1 LLSAICFLLSGGRQ
15 GIVDNPHQQ
24 TNHCPM
30 HMTTASE
37 YACLA
42 LLAIGDAGG
51 EWCKRQEVVSR
62 YDIPVSYLEQ
72 ILRRLTTAGILVS
85 RRGAEGGFRLARAAS
100 EIAIADVVRAVDG
113 PLAPTRSVSRYFY
126 QPGPLEA
133 SSAFQTLFRRV
144 RDAVADIL
152 EQTTLEDIL
161 AQERNAQ
168 KQHARRS
175 RVARPAARRR

>member
-1 LLSAICFLLSGGRQ
+1 LL
-15 GIVDNPHQQ
+15 
-24 TNHCPM
+24 TNFINKHTIASM

-42 LLAIGDAGG
+42 LLAIGDSAG

-72 ILRRLTTAGILVS
+72 ILRRLMTAGIVVS
-85 RRGAEGGFRLARAAS
+85 RRGAEGGFRLAKPAS

-161 AQERNAQ
+161 GQEQ
-168 KQHARRS
+168 LARRIAPRARRR
-175 RVARPAARRR
+175 RVARPATRRR

>member
-1 LLSAICFLLSGGRQ
+1 LL
-15 GIVDNPHQQ
+15 
-24 TNHCPM
+24 TNTINKQSILPM

-42 LLAIGDAGG
+42 LLAIGDSGG
-51 EWCKRQEVVSR
+51 EWCKRQEVVAR

-72 ILRRLTTAGILVS
+72 ILRRLTTAGIVVS
-85 RRGAEGGFRLARAAS
+85 RRGAEGGFRLAKPAA
-100 EIAIADVVRAVDG
+100 EIAIADVVRVVDG

-144 RDAVADIL
+144 RDAVAEIL
-152 EQTTLEDIL
+152 EKTTLEDIL
-161 AQERNAQ
+161 DQER
-168 KQHARRS
+168 HARRTAPRTRRR
-175 RVARPAARRR
+175 RVARPAPRRR